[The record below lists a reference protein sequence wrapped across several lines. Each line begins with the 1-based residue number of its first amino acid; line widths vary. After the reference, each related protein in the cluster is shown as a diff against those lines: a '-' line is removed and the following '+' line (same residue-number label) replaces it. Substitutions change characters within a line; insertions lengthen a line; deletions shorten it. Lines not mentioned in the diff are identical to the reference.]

1 MTARLLRL
9 SLDAAAWG
17 CISVLVVIAALAQHT
32 QPRRDVARD
41 VGGLP

>member
-1 MTARLLRL
+1 MRNLLRL

-17 CISVLVVIAALAQHT
+17 CVAALVVISVIAQHT